1 MTTAYNGRL
10 SGINK
15 TENRNLKI
23 VWPGSIYAV
32 DSWVVLKD
40 SPNKD
45 AAFEFISFA
54 SAPENQSKLPE
65 YIAYGLPNI
74 EAGKLIDAAQAAELP
89 TAPEN
94 LESSI
99 SLDTDFWIDNIEEL
113 NTRFNAWLAQ

>member
-1 MTTAYNGRL
+1 MTSAYNGRL
-10 SGINK
+10 TGINR
-15 TENRNLKI
+15 TEKRNLKI

-45 AAFEFISFA
+45 AAFDFIAFA